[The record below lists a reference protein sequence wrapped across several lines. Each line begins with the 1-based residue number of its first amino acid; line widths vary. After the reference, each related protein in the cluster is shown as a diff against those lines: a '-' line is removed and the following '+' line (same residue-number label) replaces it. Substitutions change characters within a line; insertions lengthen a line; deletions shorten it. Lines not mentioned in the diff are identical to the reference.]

1 MRMIFMA
8 KMTIQ
13 IELNEQDIDK
23 LIDEIDEEEDDD
35 CNCNECGYHSDN
47 NPPETTYT
55 KEEMLYANED
65 ELNWDKSFY
74 NKHKDL
80 FDSAQGILARYD
92 LEQRIKL
99 GEKIVEQIKRE

>member
-1 MRMIFMA
+1 MA
-8 KMTIQ
+8 KMTVQ

-23 LIDEIDEEEDDD
+23 LIDEIDEEDD
-35 CNCNECGYHSDN
+35 CDCEDCEC
-47 NPPETTYT
+47 TTQRYT